1 MPNKDAFTVNDIT
14 PQKALELT
22 QKGFDWLRYVQDRLN
37 AQVPL
42 EANKGN
48 RTCSIVFDCKNEIS
62 LAECSEK
69 VTDAL
74 EQLGWSVCDTST
86 NTSDKHSIL
95 VEVRW

>member
-1 MPNKDAFTVNDIT
+1 MNKEALTTNDIT

-37 AQVPL
+37 IQVPL

-48 RTCSIVFDCKNEIS
+48 RSCTIVFDCKNEIS

-69 VTDAL
+69 VSDAL
-74 EQLGWSVCDTST
+74 KRLGWGVEETEV
-86 NTSDKHSIL
+86 HSNNKKSII
-95 VEVRW
+95 VTVKW